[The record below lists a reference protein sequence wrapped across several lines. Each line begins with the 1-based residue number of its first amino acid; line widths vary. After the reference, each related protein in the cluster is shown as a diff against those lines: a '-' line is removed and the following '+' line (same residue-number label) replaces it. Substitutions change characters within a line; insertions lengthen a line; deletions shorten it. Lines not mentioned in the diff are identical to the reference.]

1 MKNTWQLQEAK
12 SRFSA
17 VAEQAVEG
25 RPQIVTKHG
34 QPFVVIVGVKQWEQ
48 ARPRK
53 TSLVNALRACP
64 ADLTQLDLSRSREL
78 PREIAL

>member
-1 MKNTWQLQEAK
+1 VKNVWQLQEAK
-12 SRFSA
+12 NQFSA

-34 QPFVVIVGVKQWEQ
+34 QPFVVIVSVKQWEQ
-48 ARPRK
+48 SRPRR
-53 TSLVNALRACP
+53 TPLVNALRACP
-64 ADLTQLDLSRSREL
+64 ADLTELDLRRSKEL

>member
-34 QPFVVIVGVKQWEQ
+34 QAFVVIVGVKQWER
-48 ARPRK
+48 ARARK
-53 TSLVNALRACP
+53 TSLVEALRACP
-64 ADLTQLDLSRSREL
+64 ADLTRLDLRRSREL